1 MFFKHMGYSKIAFW
15 IQHLLHTL
23 FSISFVRIA
32 LESCLIYVSSL
43 KKKKINLFHPA
54 FLTIWYTDMKKCTC
68 NSPRHFSRFL
78 AANKKPKLSFP
89 YLFHFHKTH
98 SSPQS
103 SFKMWAF
110 THTYTPLQLILQW
123 KVLKQFS
130 LFALNASSFLHSK
143 RKFEH
148 INWAKSNTNDICM
161 SALVTQNIT
170 SHT

>member
-23 FSISFVRIA
+23 FSISLVRIA

-43 KKKKINLFHPA
+43 KKKNNLFHPA

-130 LFALNASSFLHSK
+130 LSLPWMLLVSFTLKESLNTLIGLKA
-143 RKFEH
+143 
-148 INWAKSNTNDICM
+148 IQMI
-161 SALVTQNIT
+161 SAWVLL
-170 SHT
+170 